1 MKKLQAENKINDF
14 IKYLQIEEK
23 SNATIDKYSRDI
35 RLFLSWNHEEK
46 ITKNTVIQF
55 KEHLLRIYKPRSIN
69 SIIASLS
76 SFFKYLNQY
85 DLIIKPLKIQQQP
98 FRNKCLHI
106 TKAECQKMISQTT
119 DLQTKVLIK
128 TLANSGIRVSEL
140 KYLTVESV
148 QQNECTI
155 YSKGKIRVIYIP
167 NHLRK
172 ELLDY
177 CKKQT
182 IEQGSIFVN
191 KEGKPLNRVTIW
203 RKIKKAAKISDIP
216 ETKAFPHN
224 FRHLYAV
231 TFYQKNK
238 DVNLLASLLGHSNI
252 NTTRIY
258 LQEDEL
264 SCFQKVEQ
272 VFSDRN
278 II

>member
-106 TKAECQKMISQTT
+106 TKAECQKMISQ
-119 DLQTKVLIK
+119 
-128 TLANSGIRVSEL
+128 
-140 KYLTVESV
+140 
-148 QQNECTI
+148 
-155 YSKGKIRVIYIP
+155 
-167 NHLRK
+167 
-172 ELLDY
+172 
-177 CKKQT
+177 
-182 IEQGSIFVN
+182 
-191 KEGKPLNRVTIW
+191 
-203 RKIKKAAKISDIP
+203 
-216 ETKAFPHN
+216 
-224 FRHLYAV
+224 
-231 TFYQKNK
+231 
-238 DVNLLASLLGHSNI
+238 
-252 NTTRIY
+252 
-258 LQEDEL
+258 
-264 SCFQKVEQ
+264 
-272 VFSDRN
+272 
-278 II
+278 